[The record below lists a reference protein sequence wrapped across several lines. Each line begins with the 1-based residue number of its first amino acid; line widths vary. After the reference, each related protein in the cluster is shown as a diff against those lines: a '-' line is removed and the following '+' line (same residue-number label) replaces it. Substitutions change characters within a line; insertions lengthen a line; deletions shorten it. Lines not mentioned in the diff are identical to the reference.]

1 MDKRKIWL
9 GSLIALFVIATAGRF
24 GYRIWYNSPQHQEEL
39 RMEQRDREQKLIAKQ
54 KIEPP
59 YKDNKT
65 TKWRKNP
72 KYIKQIQTAKKQGD
86 QYIGG
91 TKLGEVI
98 EKMGKPTMVN
108 GSLDTGSDDLKV
120 AIWSNRYHEEKFDTV
135 RLYIT
140 VTDNLNDAQIVKV
153 ENNLQER

>member
-9 GSLIALFVIATAGRF
+9 GSLIALFVIAAAGRF
-24 GYRIWYNSPQHQEEL
+24 GYRIWYNSPQHQDEL
-39 RMEQRDREQKLIAKQ
+39 RLEEQQKESKWAAKH
-54 KIEPP
+54 KMAPP
-59 YKDNKT
+59 FKDDKT
-65 TKWRKNP
+65 TSWRKDP
-72 KYIKQIQTAKKQGD
+72 KYIKQIQIAKKQGN

-108 GSLDTGSDDLKV
+108 GSLDTKSDDLKV
-120 AIWSNRYHEEKFDTV
+120 AVWSDRYHEKEFNTV
-135 RLYIT
+135 RLYFTAI
-140 VTDNLNDAQIVKV
+140 DNLNDAQIVKV